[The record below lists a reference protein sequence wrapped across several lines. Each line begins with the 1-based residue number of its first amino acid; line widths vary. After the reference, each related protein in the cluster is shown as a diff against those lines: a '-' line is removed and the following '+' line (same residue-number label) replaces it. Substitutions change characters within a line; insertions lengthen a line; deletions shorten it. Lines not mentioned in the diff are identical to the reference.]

1 MAGLKKIVW
10 VSKCSTNSQSN
21 HRQKEDGRDTGKGR
35 VVEGRR
41 VENMT

>member
-1 MAGLKKIVW
+1 MAGINKIVW
-10 VSKCSTNSQSN
+10 VSQCSTNSQFN

-35 VVEGRR
+35 VEGRR